1 MSKKGVLLVNV
12 GSPDSPAVKDIKRY
26 LREFLMDERIID
38 LPYLLRYTLVNGI
51 ILNTRPPKTSK
62 AYQKIWWNEGSPLI
76 VITKRL
82 TEKIQQQVSVPVVM
96 AMRYGNPN
104 IASGLQQ
111 LHDQGVDEVLLMP
124 LYPQYAMA
132 TTQTIE
138 VFAQQLVKK
147 QFPKMKLI
155 KFPAFFHRSEYIE
168 ALAEV
173 TRKYLENNP
182 CDHLL
187 FSYHGVPER
196 HLRKTSPTPA
206 HKNIV
211 ENTSCCNPYSEEG
224 KYCYRSHC
232 FETTRLLAEKL
243 ELKENTYSQSFQSR
257 LGNDKWITPFTADKI
272 AQLAQQGVKKLA
284 VITPAFVT
292 DCVETLEEIEMAGGK
307 TFRENGGEEFK
318 MVPCLN
324 DSDLWVHALSK
335 WINEYLTPNI

>member
-335 WINEYLTPNI
+335 WINEYLTPNT

>member
-1 MSKKGVLLVNV
+1 MPKKGVLLVNV

-206 HKNIV
+206 HKKIS
-211 ENTSCCNPYSEEG
+211 EGITCCDPYSEEG

-292 DCVETLEEIEMAGGK
+292 DCVETLEEIEMVGGQ

-324 DSDLWVHALSK
+324 DSDLWVHALVT
-335 WINEYLTPNI
+335 WIRNN

>member
-1 MSKKGVLLVNV
+1 MPKKGVLLVNV

-324 DSDLWVHALSK
+324 DSNLWVHALSK
-335 WINEYLTPNI
+335 WINEYLTPNT

>member
-1 MSKKGVLLVNV
+1 MPKKGVLLVNV

-111 LHDQGVDEVLLMP
+111 LYDQGVDEVLLMP

-324 DSDLWVHALSK
+324 DSNLWVHALSK
-335 WINEYLTPNI
+335 WINEYLTPNT

>member
-307 TFRENGGEEFK
+307 TFRENGGQEFK

-324 DSDLWVHALSK
+324 DSNLWVHALSK

>member
-1 MSKKGVLLVNV
+1 MPKKGVLLVNV

-224 KYCYRSHC
+224 KYCYRRHC
-232 FETTRLLAEKL
+232 FETTRLLVEKL
-243 ELKENTYSQSFQSR
+243 GLQKGTYSQSFQSR
-257 LGNDKWITPFTADKI
+257 LGIDKWITPFTSDKI
-272 AQLAQQGVKKLA
+272 TQLAQQGVKKLA
-284 VITPAFVT
+284 VITPAFVA
-292 DCVETLEEIEMAGGK
+292 DCVETLEEIEMVGGQ

-318 MVPCLN
+318 MIPCLN
-324 DSDLWVHALSK
+324 DSDLWVQALSK
-335 WINEYLTPNI
+335 WINEYLTPNT

>member
-272 AQLAQQGVKKLA
+272 VQLAQQGVKKLA

-324 DSDLWVHALSK
+324 DSNLWVHALSK
-335 WINEYLTPNI
+335 WINEYLTPNT

>member
-26 LREFLMDERIID
+26 LRKFLMDERIID

-324 DSDLWVHALSK
+324 DSNLWVHALSK
-335 WINEYLTPNI
+335 WINEYLTPNT

>member
-111 LHDQGVDEVLLMP
+111 LYDQGVDEVLLMP

-324 DSDLWVHALSK
+324 DSNLWVHALSK

>member
-324 DSDLWVHALSK
+324 DSDLWVHALVT
-335 WINEYLTPNI
+335 WIRNK

>member
-1 MSKKGVLLVNV
+1 MPKKGVLLVNV

-111 LHDQGVDEVLLMP
+111 LYDQGVDEVLLMP

-196 HLRKTSPTPA
+196 HLRKTSPTHA

-324 DSDLWVHALSK
+324 DSDLWVQALVT
-335 WINEYLTPNI
+335 WIRNN

>member
-1 MSKKGVLLVNV
+1 MPKKGVLLVNV

-206 HKNIV
+206 HKKIS
-211 ENTSCCNPYSEEG
+211 EGITCCDPYSEEG

-324 DSDLWVHALSK
+324 DSDLWVHALVT
-335 WINEYLTPNI
+335 WIRNN

>member
-1 MSKKGVLLVNV
+1 MPKKGVLLVNV

-111 LHDQGVDEVLLMP
+111 LYDQGVDEVLLMP
-124 LYPQYAMA
+124 LYPQSAMA

-196 HLRKTSPTPA
+196 HLRKVTPTPA
-206 HKNIV
+206 HKNIL
-211 ENTSCCNPYSEEG
+211 EGTTCCDPYSEEG

-232 FETTRLLAEKL
+232 FETTRLLVEKL
-243 ELKENTYSQSFQSR
+243 GLQKGTYSQSFQSR

-324 DSDLWVHALSK
+324 DSNLWVQALVT
-335 WINEYLTPNI
+335 WIRNN

>member
-1 MSKKGVLLVNV
+1 MPKKGVLLVNV

-111 LHDQGVDEVLLMP
+111 LYDQGVDEVLLMP

-272 AQLAQQGVKKLA
+272 VQLAQQGVKKLA

-324 DSDLWVHALSK
+324 DSNLWVHALSK
-335 WINEYLTPNI
+335 WINEYLTPNT

>member
-155 KFPAFFHRSEYIE
+155 KFPAFFHRPEYIE

-324 DSDLWVHALSK
+324 DSDLWVQALVT
-335 WINEYLTPNI
+335 WIRNN

>member
-26 LREFLMDERIID
+26 LRKFLMDERIID

-324 DSDLWVHALSK
+324 DSNLWVHALSK

>member
-111 LHDQGVDEVLLMP
+111 LHNQGVDEVLLMP

-173 TRKYLENNP
+173 TRKHLDNNP

-206 HKNIV
+206 HKNIL
-211 ENTSCCNPYSEEG
+211 EGTTCCDPYSEEG

-307 TFRENGGEEFK
+307 TFRENGGEEFR

-324 DSDLWVHALSK
+324 DSNLWVHALSK

>member
-147 QFPKMKLI
+147 QFQKMKLI

-173 TRKYLENNP
+173 TRKYLDSNP

-324 DSDLWVHALSK
+324 DSNLWVHALSK
-335 WINEYLTPNI
+335 WINEYLIPNT

>member
-1 MSKKGVLLVNV
+1 
-12 GSPDSPAVKDIKRY
+12 
-26 LREFLMDERIID
+26 
-38 LPYLLRYTLVNGI
+38 
-51 ILNTRPPKTSK
+51 
-62 AYQKIWWNEGSPLI
+62 
-76 VITKRL
+76 
-82 TEKIQQQVSVPVVM
+82 
-96 AMRYGNPN
+96 
-104 IASGLQQ
+104 
-111 LHDQGVDEVLLMP
+111 
-124 LYPQYAMA
+124 
-132 TTQTIE
+132 
-138 VFAQQLVKK
+138 
-147 QFPKMKLI
+147 MKLI
-155 KFPAFFHRSEYIE
+155 KFPAFFHRPEYIE

-173 TRKYLENNP
+173 TRKYLDSNP

-307 TFRENGGEEFK
+307 TFRENGGEEFR

-335 WINEYLTPNI
+335 WINEYLTPNT

>member
-26 LREFLMDERIID
+26 LRDFLMDERIID

-232 FETTRLLAEKL
+232 FETTRLLVEKL
-243 ELKENTYSQSFQSR
+243 GLQEGTYSQSFQSR

-324 DSDLWVHALSK
+324 DSDLWVQALVT
-335 WINEYLTPNI
+335 WIRNN

>member
-1 MSKKGVLLVNV
+1 MPKKGVLLVNV

-111 LHDQGVDEVLLMP
+111 LYDQGVDEVLLMP

-272 AQLAQQGVKKLA
+272 VQLAQQGVKKLA

-324 DSDLWVHALSK
+324 DSDLWVQALVT
-335 WINEYLTPNI
+335 WIRNN

>member
-111 LHDQGVDEVLLMP
+111 LYDQGVDEVLLMP

-196 HLRKTSPTPA
+196 HLRKVTPTPA
-206 HKNIV
+206 HKNIL
-211 ENTSCCNPYSEEG
+211 EGTTCCDPYSEEG

-232 FETTRLLAEKL
+232 FETTRLLVEKL
-243 ELKENTYSQSFQSR
+243 GLQKGTYSQSFQSR

-324 DSDLWVHALSK
+324 DSNLWVHALSK
-335 WINEYLTPNI
+335 WINEYLTPNT

>member
-1 MSKKGVLLVNV
+1 MPKKGVLLVNV

-111 LHDQGVDEVLLMP
+111 LYDQGVDEVLLMP

-272 AQLAQQGVKKLA
+272 VQLAQQGVKKLA

-335 WINEYLTPNI
+335 WINEYLIPNT

>member
-82 TEKIQQQVSVPVVM
+82 TEKIQQQVSVPMVM

-196 HLRKTSPTPA
+196 HLRKVTPTPV
-206 HKNIV
+206 HKNIL
-211 ENTSCCNPYSEEG
+211 EGTTCCDPYSEEG

-232 FETTRLLAEKL
+232 FETTRLLVEKL
-243 ELKENTYSQSFQSR
+243 GLQKGTYSQSFQSR
-257 LGNDKWITPFTADKI
+257 LGNDKWITPFTSDKI

-284 VITPAFVT
+284 VITPAFVA
-292 DCVETLEEIEMAGGK
+292 DCVETLEEIEMVGGQ

-318 MVPCLN
+318 MIPCLN
-324 DSDLWVHALSK
+324 DSDLWVHALVT
-335 WINEYLTPNI
+335 WIRNN

>member
-111 LHDQGVDEVLLMP
+111 LHNQGVDEVLLMP

-173 TRKYLENNP
+173 TRKHLENNP

-206 HKNIV
+206 HKNIL
-211 ENTSCCNPYSEEG
+211 EGTTCCDPYSEEG

-324 DSDLWVHALSK
+324 DSNLWVHALSK
-335 WINEYLTPNI
+335 WINEYLTPNT

>member
-111 LHDQGVDEVLLMP
+111 LYDQGVDEVLLMP

-232 FETTRLLAEKL
+232 FDTTRLLAVKL

-324 DSDLWVHALSK
+324 DSNLWVHALSK

>member
-196 HLRKTSPTPA
+196 HLRKVTPTPA
-206 HKNIV
+206 HKNIL
-211 ENTSCCNPYSEEG
+211 EGTTCCDPYSEEG

-232 FETTRLLAEKL
+232 FETTRLLVEKL
-243 ELKENTYSQSFQSR
+243 GLQKGTYSQSFQSR

-324 DSDLWVHALSK
+324 DSDLWVQALVT
-335 WINEYLTPNI
+335 WIRNN

>member
-111 LHDQGVDEVLLMP
+111 LYDQGVDEVLLMP

-232 FETTRLLAEKL
+232 FETTRLLAQKL

-324 DSDLWVHALSK
+324 DSDLWVQALVT
-335 WINEYLTPNI
+335 WIRNN

>member
-26 LREFLMDERIID
+26 LREFLMDKRIID

-307 TFRENGGEEFK
+307 TFRENGGEEFR

-324 DSDLWVHALSK
+324 DSNLWVHALSK
-335 WINEYLTPNI
+335 WINEYLTPNT

>member
-324 DSDLWVHALSK
+324 DSDLWVQALVT
-335 WINEYLTPNI
+335 WIRNN

>member
-1 MSKKGVLLVNV
+1 MPKKGVLLVNV

-111 LHDQGVDEVLLMP
+111 LYDQGVDEVLLMP

-155 KFPAFFHRSEYIE
+155 KFPAFFHRSKYIE

-324 DSDLWVHALSK
+324 DSNLWVHALSK
-335 WINEYLTPNI
+335 WINEYLIPNT

>member
-1 MSKKGVLLVNV
+1 MPKKGVLLVNV

-307 TFRENGGEEFK
+307 TFRENGGEEFR

-324 DSDLWVHALSK
+324 DSNLWVHALSK
-335 WINEYLTPNI
+335 WINEYLTPNT

>member
-51 ILNTRPPKTSK
+51 ILNTRPPKTST

-324 DSDLWVHALSK
+324 DSNLWVHALSK

>member
-26 LREFLMDERIID
+26 LRDFLMDERIID

-111 LHDQGVDEVLLMP
+111 LYDQGVDEVLLMP

-196 HLRKTSPTPA
+196 HLRKVTPTPA
-206 HKNIV
+206 HKNIL
-211 ENTSCCNPYSEEG
+211 EGTTCCDPYSEEG

-232 FETTRLLAEKL
+232 FETTRLLVEKL
-243 ELKENTYSQSFQSR
+243 GLQKGTYSQSFQSR

-324 DSDLWVHALSK
+324 DSDLWVHALVT
-335 WINEYLTPNI
+335 WIRNN